1 MLWTFTPSLRD
12 TNLPRNVKFLP
23 LLFETLNY
31 LAGAAEE
38 QAQLIVGASVPAIP
52 IQEMDAENWLMLKPG
67 ENEVLSITNHDT
79 ISTQHTI
86 HHAGFLSLK
95 PEQAEHW
102 QWIQAVNPD
111 TSESS
116 QLPVDLEEF
125 QWKLCSA
132 PVSVQQSDGFPGENV
147 ITGSNQKTYIEEY
160 GLWLLALL
168 FVSCWLNW
176 HMLVFQINIMP
187 EAKLTKELLC
197 IGINI
202 PTNPS
207 NHPHGGKPVRSINLF
222 GSGFASV

>member
-1 MLWTFTPSLRD
+1 
-12 TNLPRNVKFLP
+12 
-23 LLFETLNY
+23 
-31 LAGAAEE
+31 
-38 QAQLIVGASVPAIP
+38 
-52 IQEMDAENWLMLKPG
+52 MDAENWLMLKPG
-67 ENEVLSITNHDT
+67 EDEVLSITNHDT
-79 ISTQHTI
+79 LYTTRYIMRISI
-86 HHAGFLSLK
+86 LK

-168 FVSCWLNW
+168 FVFL
-176 HMLVFQINIMP
+176 LV
-187 EAKLTKELLC
+187 ELAYATRL
-197 IGINI
+197 
-202 PTNPS
+202 S
-207 NHPHGGKPVRSINLF
+207 DQHHARSE
-222 GSGFASV
+222 S